1 MKGHMMAGLLN
12 ASCILGQ
19 ALLLLWTTEPSIAQG
34 YPAKA
39 LTIKVAFPAGGPADV
54 SVRAANVVLER
65 YLGKPIVTENVP
77 GANGSIAVAAVLK
90 ASPDGYTLLGTTG
103 SDFLTAPATMLSA
116 KYEPAKFKLIGIV
129 GDSDFVLLSSRA
141 HSFKTIDE
149 LINYALK
156 PGNEQLTLAH
166 WGAGSSPQVVGA
178 DFQNRT
184 GTKFLEVPY
193 KGVAPVIADMLGGHI
208 DLAFVPIGGGTL
220 SLIQSG
226 EVNAI
231 AIASAERNPIL
242 PTVPTLGESAKVG
255 KFEYSIWAALFAPP
269 DTPDE
274 VVARLN
280 DAMNVWSASEENLER
295 IKANASRRVAPM
307 DVSQSMAFF
316 KSEREKYLTILES
329 LSVKPQ

>member
-1 MKGHMMAGLLN
+1 MRLLN
-12 ASCILGQ
+12 ISCILCQ
-19 ALLLLWTTEPSIAQG
+19 TLLLLLTAEPTIAQS
-34 YPAKA
+34 YPAKP

-54 SVRAANVVLER
+54 AVRAANVVLER
-65 YLGKPIVTENVP
+65 YLGKPIITENVP
-77 GANGSIAVAAVLK
+77 GANGSIAVTAVLK
-90 ASPDGYTLLGTTG
+90 ASSDGYTLLGTTG
-103 SDFLTAPATMLSA
+103 SDFITAPATIPSA
-116 KYEPAKFKLIGIV
+116 KYEPEKFKLIGIV

-141 HSFKTIDE
+141 HAFKTVDE
-149 LINYALK
+149 LIDYALK
-156 PGNEQLTLAH
+156 PGNKELTLAH

-178 DFQNRT
+178 DFQSRT

-220 SLIQSG
+220 SLIQTG

-231 AIASAERNPIL
+231 AIASAERNPML

-255 KFEYSIWAALFAPP
+255 RFEYSIWAALFAPP

-280 DAMNVWSASEENLER
+280 DAMNVWSASDENLER
-295 IKANASRRVAPM
+295 IKANASRSVAPM
-307 DVSQSMAFF
+307 DVSRAMTFF
-316 KSEREKYLTILES
+316 KSERQKYLTVLGS